1 MGGLLLNKADFW
13 ETIKRRYEG
22 SDKFFVVNG
31 MTYLESDDGVGP
43 HYFTRHDG
51 ETVTVGKATCFGIV
65 PEWYRA
71 ELPDNATLTK

>member
-1 MGGLLLNKADFW
+1 MLTKIAFW
-13 ETIKRRYEG
+13 ETIKRRYAG
-22 SDKFFVVNG
+22 SDKFFVVDG
-31 MTYLESDDGVGP
+31 VTYYEADDGVGP

-51 ETVTVGKATCFGIV
+51 ETVTVGNATCFGIV